1 MAEYFAGIDIGS
13 TMTKAVILGEG
24 IAASVIGPTG
34 AEQRRLANKVMEE
47 ALARAGLAF
56 EAIAYVVA
64 TGYGRINVPFADRQI
79 TEITCHARGIHFLF
93 PEARTV
99 IDVGGQ
105 DSKAIRIDSRG
116 RPHHF
121 IMNDKCAAGSGR
133 FIEIIADTM
142 NIPLD
147 AVGDLS
153 LQSTSPATIS
163 SVCTIWAQQEVA
175 SGLAEGIPVP
185 DLLAGVHHSLADRI
199 SRMALRL
206 RLEKPVVLT
215 GGGCKNR
222 GLIAA
227 LAEYLG
233 CELLIPENPLITGA
247 LGAAL
252 MGRDI
257 VEKARQNNLPLE
269 TRPRVL
275 EAIHLLG

>member
-227 LAEYLG
+227 LEEYLG

>member
-1 MAEYFAGIDIGS
+1 
-13 TMTKAVILGEG
+13 MTKAVILGEG

-227 LAEYLG
+227 LEEYLG

-257 VEKARQNNLPLE
+257 VEKTCQNNLPLE